1 MIGPKGNEMTRSL
14 RAAAWSLAPLL
25 ILAGCAAQSPEPP
38 ETTVAAPLLSPEPG
52 TYSSAMDIAI
62 TTATTGASVRYTTD
76 GSTPT
81 ETAGT
86 LYTAPAHVSDTVTLK
101 AVAYRTGWT
110 TSSVTSGQYTIMPL
124 VSAPVFA
131 PGPGSYFASQ
141 DVTITTATPGAS
153 VRYTT
158 DGSTPT
164 ASAGTLYA
172 GPVPVAE
179 TLVLRAVAFQAGWTT
194 SPVTTG
200 QYVIGPVVTAPVFT
214 PGPGSYAGPQDVAIS
229 TLTAGASLRYTTDGS
244 DPTGTTGTLY
254 TGPVRL
260 GTSVTLKAV
269 AILAGWTTSPVTAGD
284 YTISTL
290 VAAPVFAPP
299 AGTYDSA
306 QDVAIATSTPGATIR
321 YTVDG
326 AAPTE
331 SVGTVYSVPVPV
343 SETLTLRAVAYRPG
357 WTTSS
362 VTSAL
367 YTIEPPEPVYK
378 QYAYVANAESQT
390 VSAFTVDPS
399 AGTLAEVTGLA
410 LRGRRRLPLVPGRP
424 PVREVPL
431 CPELR
436 VPGHLDPG
444 PRRRHGRARGYGRFS
459 LSDRGAFPAWI
470 AVDPAGKYLY
480 VTDSAANG
488 IAGFAVDEATGA
500 LTPFG
505 GSPFVTELSPAGL
518 AVDPSGKFVYAV
530 CTGSHAVS
538 AFAMEAATGALT
550 PVAGSP
556 FGTGGLAPATVGIDP
571 AGKYL
576 YVTNGASDDIS
587 AFSLDPVTGAL
598 SPVAG
603 SPFAA
608 GGTAPAFVAVEPS
621 GHYAYVASS
630 ASTISG
636 FAVAA
641 ATGALTA
648 VPGSPFAAEGGY
660 PRSVA
665 FEHAGRFAYV
675 ANSYSGTVSAFA
687 VDAATGALA
696 AVAGSPFVAGTRPYS
711 VVTVRIAQ

>member
-1 MIGPKGNEMTRSL
+1 MIIKKGNDMTRSL
-14 RAAAWSLAPLL
+14 RAAAWSLVPLF

-38 ETTVAAPLLSPEPG
+38 ETTVAAPLLSPQPG

-62 TTATTGASVRYTTD
+62 TTATAEASVRYTTD

-81 ETAGT
+81 ATAGT
-86 LYTAPAHVSDTVTLK
+86 LYTAPVHVADTLTLK

-141 DVTITTATPGAS
+141 DVAITTATAGAS
-153 VRYTT
+153 IRYTT

-172 GPVPVAE
+172 GPMPVAE

-214 PGPGSYAGPQDVAIS
+214 PGPGSYPGPQDVAIS

-244 DPTGTTGTLY
+244 DPTETTGTPY

-260 GTSVTLKAV
+260 GTSVTLKAI
-269 AILAGWTTSPVTAGD
+269 ATLADWIPSPVTAGD

-290 VAAPVFAPP
+290 VVAPAFDPP

-306 QDVAIATSTPGATIR
+306 QDVAITTSTSGASIR

-326 AAPTE
+326 TTPTG
-331 SVGTVYSVPVPV
+331 SVGTVYSAPVHV
-343 SETLTLRAVAYRPG
+343 ADTLTLRAVAYRSG

-367 YTIEPPEPVYK
+367 FTIEPPEPVTK

-390 VSAFTVDPS
+390 VSAFTVDPV
-399 AGTLAEVTGLA
+399 AGTLAG
-410 LRGRRRLPLVPGRP
+410 VPGSPFAAGGAYPWCLAAHPSGTCLYVLNYASRDISILGIDAATGALAATP
-424 PVREVPL
+424 GSP
-431 CPELR
+431 CPT
-436 VPGHLDPG
+436 G
-444 PRRRHGRARGYGRFS
+444 
-459 LSDRGAFPAWI
+459 GAFPAWI
-470 AVDPAGKYLY
+470 AVEPAGKYLY
-480 VTDSAANG
+480 VADSAANG
-488 IAGFAVDEATGA
+488 IAGFAIDATNGA

-505 GSPFVTELSPAGL
+505 GSPFTTELSPACL

-538 AFAMEAATGALT
+538 AFAVDAATGALT

-571 AGKYL
+571 AGKFL

-608 GGTAPAFVAVEPS
+608 GGTAPAFVAVDPS
-621 GHYAYVASS
+621 GHYVYVASS
-630 ASTISG
+630 ASTISA

-665 FEHAGRFAYV
+665 FEHAGKFAYV

-696 AVAGSPFVAGTRPYS
+696 AVAGSPFAAGIRPYS